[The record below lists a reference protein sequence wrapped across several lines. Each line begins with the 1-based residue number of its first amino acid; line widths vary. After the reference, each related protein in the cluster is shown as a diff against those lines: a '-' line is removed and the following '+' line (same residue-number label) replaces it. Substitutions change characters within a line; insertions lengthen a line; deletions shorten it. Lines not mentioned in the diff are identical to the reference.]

1 MLSVGLHTAAVAAL
15 AVACASRG
23 QRAGPPTP
31 PCAPFERPPTLD
43 AEAIAALAGDYSL
56 TLVATSGERSGQ
68 IARGTAMLFH
78 NPDRLRRLIGP
89 GGNPMLGVVV
99 PFYGAADI
107 DVTEVGALP
116 LGTTNSDD
124 PLQPG
129 VLVIQNSPDDTTAR
143 SLVMRL
149 GSETNSRN
157 AVPFDGGYTVLRVR
171 LVLPDSM
178 LGSWASGTVT
188 EVAAG
193 FFCAVRQ
200 SNNL

>member
-1 MLSVGLHTAAVAAL
+1 MDGWGSASV
-15 AVACASRG
+15 ASG
-23 QRAGPPTP
+23 V
-31 PCAPFERPPTLD
+31 
-43 AEAIAALAGDYSL
+43 YSL

-68 IARGTAMLFH
+68 IARGTATLFE
-78 NPDRLRRLIGP
+78 NPDRLRHLIDAS
-89 GGNPMLGVVV
+89 GNPMLGVVV

-116 LGTTNSDD
+116 LGTTTSND

-129 VLVIQNSPDDTTAR
+129 VLVIQNSPDDTTVR

-149 GSETNSRN
+149 GSETNRRN

-171 LVLPDSM
+171 LVGPDSF

-193 FFCAVRQ
+193 FFCAVRR

>member
-1 MLSVGLHTAAVAAL
+1 MIQLLHLSCCWIQPKSVKPSSEGFFLACEADGQNSLVG
-15 AVACASRG
+15 
-23 QRAGPPTP
+23 
-31 PCAPFERPPTLD
+31 
-43 AEAIAALAGDYSL
+43 
-56 TLVATSGERSGQ
+56 
-68 IARGTAMLFH
+68 
-78 NPDRLRRLIGP
+78 
-89 GGNPMLGVVV
+89 

-143 SLVMRL
+143 SLIMRL

-171 LVLPDSM
+171 LVRPDSM

-200 SNNL
+200 STNL